1 MVPLGALLQSIRV
14 MQRGEAKV
22 PVPLGR
28 GHGDELQPK
37 KGPILGWKGSS
48 KTQVHPPVLRSRFL
62 FTPRLCHLRLRHH
75 IPFRGKGQILPFL
88 GRERSRLR
96 VEGRGGSR
104 RFPSGEQAL
113 PTPTSRRGFGKR
125 LETTRRRLEITQIQG
140 PAKWKL
146 LHCSTVAVWG
156 RLRSRHPRASVSP
169 SELTRFR
176 RALPGP
182 SFSRCFAKR
191 F

>member
-1 MVPLGALLQSIRV
+1 M
-14 MQRGEAKV
+14 
-22 PVPLGR
+22 
-28 GHGDELQPK
+28 
-37 KGPILGWKGSS
+37 
-48 KTQVHPPVLRSRFL
+48 QVHPPVLRSRFL

-88 GRERSRLR
+88 GLERSRLR
-96 VEGRGGSR
+96 VEGRGGSWN
-104 RFPSGEQAL
+104 FPSGDQAL

-125 LETTRRRLEITQIQG
+125 LEITQIQG
-140 PAKWKL
+140 LAKWKF

-156 RLRSRHPRASVSP
+156 RLRSQHRRASVSP

-182 SFSRCFAKR
+182 SFS
-191 F
+191 